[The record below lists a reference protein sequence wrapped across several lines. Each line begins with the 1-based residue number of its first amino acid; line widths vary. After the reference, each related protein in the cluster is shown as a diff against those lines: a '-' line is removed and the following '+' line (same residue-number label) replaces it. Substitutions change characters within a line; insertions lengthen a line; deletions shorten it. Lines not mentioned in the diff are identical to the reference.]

1 MASSTGMTF
10 NITAISLK
18 PSNKYGPIFPPGA
31 DLREVD
37 QNCRTRWAGRFQIR
51 NQS

>member
-18 PSNKYGPIFPPGA
+18 PSNKYGPIFPPALTFSSVIKTAVG
-31 DLREVD
+31 
-37 QNCRTRWAGRFQIR
+37 
-51 NQS
+51 